1 MRQVLNTLS
10 TIEVLNSACNSN
22 GPFPKNGGGSPEAF
36 SGIAQEF

>member
-1 MRQVLNTLS
+1 LS
-10 TIEVLNSACNSN
+10 TITVLNSASNSN